1 MTLVEIYENDE
12 GLHRHWIKSRE
23 THLLLNLG

>member
-1 MTLVEIYENDE
+1 MTMVEIYENDE
-12 GLHRHWIKSRE
+12 GLHHHWIESRE